1 MLQNKITKDQV
12 WKQPSWLGL
21 PNFPTMP
28 DKFQLTRK
36 DQPARTFVDLHPLF
50 LLLVHM
56 RMLCVAACTLCI
68 DCVHIFIQISDRNY
82 FSY

>member
-21 PNFPTMP
+21 PNFSTMP

-36 DQPARTFVDLHPLF
+36 GTFVDLHPLF
-50 LLLVHM
+50 LLLYVL
-56 RMLCVAACTLCI
+56 RRRT
-68 DCVHIFIQISDRNY
+68 
-82 FSY
+82 

>member
-21 PNFPTMP
+21 PNFSTMP

-50 LLLVHM
+50 LLLVLHNIRSCM
-56 RMLCVAACTLCI
+56 
-68 DCVHIFIQISDRNY
+68 Y
-82 FSY
+82 